1 MILKRNPVPE
11 KELAIETFGHLRFAH
26 PFEITLQVN
35 EKTSVMLRKVQE
47 DNETVVENGVFLY
60 MNEVIELLRY
70 INTRFKYEKDF
81 LEKIEIAHFDIEKDN
96 LLQKRNLY
104 VYIYIYLEEKIIFTK
119 YINDFIFFFIVHL
132 NVLLF
137 DNVHMLRR
145 IFLLGGGTF
154 CHNNS

>member
-1 MILKRNPVPE
+1 M
-11 KELAIETFGHLRFAH
+11 AIETFGHLRFAH

-81 LEKIEIAHFDIEKDN
+81 LEKFEIAHFDIEKDN
-96 LLQKRNLY
+96 
-104 VYIYIYLEEKIIFTK
+104 
-119 YINDFIFFFIVHL
+119 FF
-132 NVLLF
+132 
-137 DNVHMLRR
+137 
-145 IFLLGGGTF
+145 
-154 CHNNS
+154 